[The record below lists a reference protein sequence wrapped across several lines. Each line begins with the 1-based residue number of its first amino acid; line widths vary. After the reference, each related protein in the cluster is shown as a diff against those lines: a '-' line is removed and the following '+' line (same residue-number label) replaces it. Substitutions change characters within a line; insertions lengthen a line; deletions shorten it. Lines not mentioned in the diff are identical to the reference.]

1 MSAPALNPRELS
13 SQDLR
18 RLLETYLA
26 SFETLQ
32 QSQEALRRQVADL
45 AQELEQK
52 NALLARRN
60 RLAELGEMAAG
71 VAHEIRNP
79 LGGIRLYA
87 GLLERD
93 LSQDPERLQ
102 LVGRIRTGVEQLD
115 RIVREM
121 LDFTRQMV
129 LERREADPAQMAEEA
144 LGFALPDPGAAIR
157 IRREFAPDLRAS
169 VDVHHLRRALL
180 NLLINAVEAMPQ
192 GGELGLVTAP
202 ALLEGR
208 PAVEIRIEDT
218 GAGIPREALPKLFD
232 PFFTTKAQGT
242 GLGLAFVQRVVEAHG
257 GSVEALNRPQG
268 GAAFRLRLPTEGN
281 R

>member
-1 MSAPALNPRELS
+1 MSAPALDPRELS

-32 QSQEALRRQVADL
+32 RSQEALRRQVADL
-45 AQELEQK
+45 ASELEQK

-79 LGGIRLYA
+79 LGGIRLCA

-93 LSQDPERLQ
+93 LSKDPERLQ

-129 LERREADPAQMAEEA
+129 LERREADPAQVAEEA
-144 LGFALPDPGAAIR
+144 LGFALPEGGALR
-157 IRREFAPDLRAS
+157 VRREFAPGLKAS

-202 ALLEGR
+202 ALLDGK
-208 PAVEIRIEDT
+208 PAVEVRVEDT
-218 GAGIPREALPKLFD
+218 GAGIAPEVLPKLFD

-242 GLGLAFVQRVVEAHG
+242 GLGLAFVQRVAEAHG

-268 GAAFRLRLPTEGN
+268 GAAFRLRLPKDGG